1 MIRSAL
7 LRRIYA
13 VILLALV
20 VTAGCTWLLF
30 MLMSR
35 SLFVNIRAN
44 EMLPRARSLSAIV
57 NAYMEGR
64 FDENLLLRLVD
75 VNEKDTSIMNAYLIV
90 ADREGTISLVSDEKQ
105 TLDPQ
110 KLENQIS
117 EILSG
122 RTVVSVLKSIGG
134 VDIVTLGVPVYDDG
148 GAISGAL
155 LLYVPQYETLAAR
168 SALAG
173 ALAMAMGI
181 VVPIVFLLIYALVY
195 QMIAPLR
202 QMRDVALRMADG
214 SFDTRADE
222 SVNGEVGQLGSS
234 LNRLSKALKHNI
246 SELTFERNRLVQI
259 LNGLS
264 EGIAAVDR
272 IGNITH
278 INPALEHLFQ
288 AGGCPENPRMN
299 VIPREEVW
307 AAFDQAINSGEGAH
321 FTLSEG
327 ERNISCAISPVHD
340 DKGGIA
346 GAVGLFRDIT
356 SEVRLE
362 NTRREYVA
370 NVSHE
375 MRTPLTAMRGLIEP
389 LRDGMVKD
397 ENARKRYYDIILREI
412 LRLSRLINDLME
424 LSRLQSGTLAIEPEN
439 FEIAEIAYDLY
450 ERYRTTCEEH
460 GLTLALTADFEKFP
474 LLFSNPDRVEQL
486 LVILLDNAIKYTP
499 SGGHIEL
506 GGEWDDERAML
517 RVKDTGLG
525 IAPEHIDHIF
535 ERFYKVDKAHSGMG
549 SGLGLSI
556 AREMLEQMGE
566 KIWVTSKVGEGSEF
580 CFTVKR
586 AAPPPMIIEN
596 E

>member
-1 MIRSAL
+1 
-7 LRRIYA
+7 
-13 VILLALV
+13 
-20 VTAGCTWLLF
+20 
-30 MLMSR
+30 
-35 SLFVNIRAN
+35 
-44 EMLPRARSLSAIV
+44 
-57 NAYMEGR
+57 MEGR

-506 GGEWDDERAML
+506 GGEWDDERATL
-517 RVKDTGLG
+517 RVKDSGLG

-566 KIWVTSKVGEGSEF
+566 KIWVTSTVGEGSEF

>member
-44 EMLPRARSLSAIV
+44 EMLPRVRSLSAIV

-327 ERNISCAISPVHD
+327 ERNISCAISPV
-340 DKGGIA
+340 
-346 GAVGLFRDIT
+346 
-356 SEVRLE
+356 E
-362 NTRREYVA
+362 
-370 NVSHE
+370 
-375 MRTPLTAMRGLIEP
+375 
-389 LRDGMVKD
+389 
-397 ENARKRYYDIILREI
+397 
-412 LRLSRLINDLME
+412 SR
-424 LSRLQSGTLAIEPEN
+424 
-439 FEIAEIAYDLY
+439 
-450 ERYRTTCEEH
+450 
-460 GLTLALTADFEKFP
+460 
-474 LLFSNPDRVEQL
+474 
-486 LVILLDNAIKYTP
+486 
-499 SGGHIEL
+499 
-506 GGEWDDERAML
+506 
-517 RVKDTGLG
+517 
-525 IAPEHIDHIF
+525 
-535 ERFYKVDKAHSGMG
+535 
-549 SGLGLSI
+549 
-556 AREMLEQMGE
+556 
-566 KIWVTSKVGEGSEF
+566 
-580 CFTVKR
+580 
-586 AAPPPMIIEN
+586 
-596 E
+596 

>member
-222 SVNGEVGQLGSS
+222 SVNGEVGQL
-234 LNRLSKALKHNI
+234 I
-246 SELTFERNRLVQI
+246 
-259 LNGLS
+259 
-264 EGIAAVDR
+264 
-272 IGNITH
+272 
-278 INPALEHLFQ
+278 
-288 AGGCPENPRMN
+288 
-299 VIPREEVW
+299 
-307 AAFDQAINSGEGAH
+307 
-321 FTLSEG
+321 
-327 ERNISCAISPVHD
+327 
-340 DKGGIA
+340 
-346 GAVGLFRDIT
+346 
-356 SEVRLE
+356 
-362 NTRREYVA
+362 
-370 NVSHE
+370 
-375 MRTPLTAMRGLIEP
+375 
-389 LRDGMVKD
+389 
-397 ENARKRYYDIILREI
+397 
-412 LRLSRLINDLME
+412 
-424 LSRLQSGTLAIEPEN
+424 
-439 FEIAEIAYDLY
+439 
-450 ERYRTTCEEH
+450 
-460 GLTLALTADFEKFP
+460 
-474 LLFSNPDRVEQL
+474 
-486 LVILLDNAIKYTP
+486 
-499 SGGHIEL
+499 
-506 GGEWDDERAML
+506 
-517 RVKDTGLG
+517 
-525 IAPEHIDHIF
+525 
-535 ERFYKVDKAHSGMG
+535 
-549 SGLGLSI
+549 
-556 AREMLEQMGE
+556 
-566 KIWVTSKVGEGSEF
+566 
-580 CFTVKR
+580 
-586 AAPPPMIIEN
+586 
-596 E
+596 